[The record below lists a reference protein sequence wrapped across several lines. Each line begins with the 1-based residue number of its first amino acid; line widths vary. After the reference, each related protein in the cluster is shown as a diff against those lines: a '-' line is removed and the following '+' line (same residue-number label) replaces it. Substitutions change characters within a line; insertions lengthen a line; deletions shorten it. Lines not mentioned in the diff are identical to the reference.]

1 MYLETPYVLAVDDSP
16 AKNLLRQVGV
26 PRAKLD
32 GTLTPFTAPRIQGWF
47 FQPVGS
53 TEAIL
58 IVPPKTKPERVPNNH
73 ARVIEATVTNGTEDL
88 VDVTEG
94 TWLRH
99 PQLGDGQP
107 RKDAQ
112 EHKKVLDSWNGAFS
126 YVVEDADAGVIGLRP
141 PQIGAVH
148 AVHAHWCVA
157 ETPATVVMPT
167 GTGKTETM
175 LSILVSA
182 QCHRVLVIVPTDALR
197 TQIAEKF
204 LTLGVLKSQG
214 AQILTDGVLHPLVC
228 LLRHIPTTAAE
239 VDELFSRAH
248 VIVTTSRIAG
258 SCEPA
263 VQEAMAGQ
271 CSHLFIDE
279 AHHAEAPTW
288 STFRNRFS
296 EKRVLQ
302 FTATPFREDGKP
314 LDGEIVYAYPL
325 KKAQAEGY
333 FKPIRFLNVV
343 EFDPNRADE
352 AIAKKA
358 IEQLRTDYDKGHILM
373 ARVET
378 VTRAETVFGLYK
390 QHAPD
395 LEVVQLHTGVKGVR
409 TREETRRKILSRQA
423 RIVVCVDMLGEGFD
437 LPELKIAAF
446 HDIRK
451 TLSVTLQ
458 LAGRFTRS
466 RHDLGDATFIANT
479 ADISVRSELR
489 KLYIRDP
496 DWNLLLPQLSDSMI
510 GEQRSLQEFL
520 KGFTDFAE
528 EIPLKTVRPA
538 LSAVVY
544 KTQCDDWKTDN
555 IRAGIPNVNSCE
567 QIHISINEKERTAIV
582 VTARRVPLAWTGIEA
597 LFSRQLELYVV
608 IWWPEKQLLF
618 INGSTNAGEF
628 KGLAQAVAGN
638 DVILIKGQDVFRS
651 FHGVTRLCLKSVGLS
666 EQLGRNVSYTSR
678 MGADVAPVLADAQ
691 RRKARKSDLSGSGY
705 EGGETATIGASR
717 KGRVWSHRRDNVQE
731 LVQWCKHVGIKLVNA
746 TIDPDAVLSGTLE
759 TNIVKTR
766 PEGMPV
772 SVDWPQ
778 EIYKSDE
785 TAWSVSIDGTK
796 FHISELSLELV
807 DPTLGG
813 PIKIAI
819 ANEQAR
825 AQFDL
830 EIYRV
835 AETSD
840 FRFTLLGDKPAHII
854 RAETAIPAEEFFTNN
869 PPRVWLVD
877 GASLDGN
884 EHTPLKTVLSP
895 YSKEKLIDDWDWGG
909 INIQK
914 ESQGEAKEQDSV
926 QAAVIARLK
935 TGDYHL
941 IFDDDGSGEAA
952 DVVAVTVAGPFD
964 APERIDVEFYH
975 CKYSKTAKAGGRID
989 DLYVVCGQA
998 QTSIRWMSSGEKR
1011 SDLFTHLLRR
1021 EAQRQARGTSTRIE
1035 RGDRVLIETLREM
1048 SHTTRITMKIVVV
1061 QPGVSKAAISDS
1073 QLRLLSVT
1081 ENYLTETYQLPF
1093 KAIIKP

>member
-1 MYLETPYVLAVDDSP
+1 MYLKTPNVLAVDESP
-16 AKNLLRQVGV
+16 ARNLLQQLAT
-26 PRAKLD
+26 PSAKLD
-32 GTLTPFTAPRIQGWF
+32 GTLTPFTADNVQGWL
-47 FQPVGS
+47 FQPAAGAE
-53 TEAIL
+53 TIL
-58 IVPPKTKPERVPNNH
+58 VVPPKTKLSKVPNNH
-73 ARVIEATVTNGTEDL
+73 GRVIAADIADGAAAL

-94 TWLRH
+94 SWLRH
-99 PQLGDGQP
+99 PLLGDGQA
-107 RKDAQ
+107 RNEAQ
-112 EHKKVLDSWNGAFS
+112 EHKKVLDSWKGAFS
-126 YVVEDADAGVIGLRP
+126 YVVEDTAAGVIGLRP

-148 AVHAHWCVA
+148 AVHAHWSVA

-182 QCHRVLVIVPTDALR
+182 CCPRVLVIVPTDALR

-204 LTLGVLKSQG
+204 LTLGVLKIQG
-214 AQILTDGVLHPLVC
+214 ATILGDGSLHPSVC
-228 LLRHIPTTAAE
+228 VLRHIPKTAAE

-248 VIVTTSRIAG
+248 VIVTTSSIAG
-258 SCEPA
+258 SCEPNI
-263 VQEAMAGQ
+263 QKAMAAQ

-288 STFRNRFS
+288 STFKERFT

-314 LDGEIVYAYPL
+314 LDGEIVYVYPL

-333 FKPIRFLNVV
+333 FKPIRFLKVV
-343 EFDPNRADE
+343 EFDPNRADA
-352 AIAKKA
+352 AIATKA
-358 IEQLRTDYDKGHILM
+358 IDQLRADYDKGHILM

-378 VTRAETVFGLYK
+378 VARAEKVFEIYK
-390 QHAPD
+390 QLAPD
-395 LEVVQLHTGVKGVR
+395 LEVVQLHTGIKGVR
-409 TREETRRKILSRQA
+409 AREEARQKILTKEA

-451 TLSVTLQ
+451 TLAVTLQ

-466 RHDLGDATFIANT
+466 RPDLGDATFVANT
-479 ADISVRSELR
+479 ADVSVQDELR
-489 KLYIRDP
+489 KLYTRDP
-496 DWNLLLPQLSDSMI
+496 DWNVLLPQLSDAMI
-510 GEQRSLQEFL
+510 GEQQSLQEFL
-520 KGFTDFAE
+520 KGFTDFTK

-538 LSAVVY
+538 LSTVVY

-555 IRAGIPNVNSCE
+555 IRSGIPNVSSCE
-567 QIHISINEKERTAIV
+567 QVHVAINEKEHTAIV
-582 VTARRVPLAWTGIEA
+582 VTARRVPLAWTEVEK
-597 LFSRQLELYVV
+597 LFSWQWELYVV
-608 IWWPEKQLLF
+608 IWWPERKLLF

-628 KGLAQAVAGN
+628 KGLAQVVAGN
-638 DVILIKGQDVFRS
+638 EVVLIKGQDVFRS
-651 FHGVTRLCLKSVGLS
+651 FHGLTRLRLKSVGLS

-678 MGADVAPVLADAQ
+678 MGSDVAPVLADAQ

-705 EGGETATIGASR
+705 EGGETATVGASR
-717 KGRVWSHRRDNVQE
+717 KGRIWSHRRDRVQQ
-731 LVQWCKHVGIKLVNA
+731 LVEWCKHNGAKLVDA
-746 TIDPDAVLSGTLE
+746 RIDPDAVLSGTLE
-759 TNIVKTR
+759 TTIVKTR

-772 SVDWPQ
+772 SVDWPE
-778 EIYKSDE
+778 EIYTSSE
-785 TAWSVSIDGTK
+785 TPWSVSIDGTK
-796 FHISELSLELV
+796 FHISELDLELV
-807 DPTLGG
+807 DPTLAG
-813 PIKIAI
+813 PIKFAV
-819 ANEQAR
+819 ANDQAR
-825 AQFDL
+825 AELEL
-830 EIYRV
+830 EIYPV

-840 FRFTLLGDKPAHII
+840 FRFKLLGDTPAHIV
-854 RAETAIPAEEFFTNN
+854 RGDTAISAAEFFTED
-869 PPRVWLVD
+869 PPRVWLAD

-884 EHTPLKTVLSP
+884 EHTPLKTVLPP
-895 YSKEKLIDDWDWGG
+895 YSNEKLVDDWDWTGV
-909 INIQK
+909 NIRK

-935 TGDYHL
+935 TGAYHL

-975 CKYSKTAKAGGRID
+975 CKYSKKAKAGGRID

-1021 EAQRQARGTSTRIE
+1021 EAQRQDRGASSRIE
-1035 RGDRVLIETLREM
+1035 RGDRALLETLREM

-1061 QPGVSKAAISDS
+1061 QPGVSKAAISEP

-1093 KAIIKP
+1093 KAVIKP